1 MKKIT
6 LNESELRRI
15 IQDSIRRVIK
25 ENEQE
30 NYDWENMNNQ
40 ENYGQGNM
48 DDDDFFFDN
57 DDELE
62 FDPNAPVDTEFYED
76 TGEIYIIPEAKI
88 VIEKEPEFEDLG
100 PQKYI
105 YFMGHSMSLMNF
117 EECLYDVCRFE
128 VDQYP
133 VTERIFKRWLNGL
146 NHEQIIEAF
155 KKAMEG

>member
-6 LNESELRRI
+6 LNESELRRL
-15 IQDSIRRVIK
+15 IQNSIKRVIK

-30 NYDWENMNNQ
+30 NYNWEYTDDDDLYF
-40 ENYGQGNM
+40 EDD
-48 DDDDFFFDN
+48 DDDDFFFEDD
-57 DDELE
+57 DDEME
-62 FDPNAPVDTEFYED
+62 FDPNEPLDTEFYED
-76 TGEIYIIPEAKI
+76 TGEIYKIPEAKI
-88 VIEKEPEFEDLG
+88 VIEKVPEFEDLG

-105 YFMGHSMSLMNF
+105 FFMGHTMSLMNF

-133 VTERIFKRWLNGL
+133 VKERVFQRWLNSL
-146 NHEQIIEAF
+146 NHEQLIEAF

>member
-15 IQDSIRRVIK
+15 IQDSIRIVIK

-48 DDDDFFFDN
+48 DDDDFFFDD

-133 VTERIFKRWLNGL
+133 VTERIFKRWLNSL

>member
-6 LNESELRRI
+6 LNESELRRL
-15 IQDSIRRVIK
+15 IQNSIQSVIK

-30 NYDWENMNNQ
+30 NYNWGENEQ
-40 ENYGQGNM
+40 ENYDWNYM
-48 DDDDFFFDN
+48 DDDDFFY
-57 DDELE
+57 DDDWEME
-62 FDPNAPVDTEFYED
+62 FEPDATVDTEFYED
-76 TGEIYIIPEAKI
+76 TGEIYRIPEAKI
-88 VIEKEPEFEDLG
+88 VIEKVPEFEDLG

-105 YFMGHSMSLMNF
+105 FFMGHTMSLMNF

-133 VTERIFKRWLNGL
+133 VKERVFQRWLNSL
-146 NHEQIIEAF
+146 NHEQLIEAF

>member
-15 IQDSIRRVIK
+15 IQNSIKRVIK

-30 NYDWENMNNQ
+30 NYDWE
-40 ENYGQGNM
+40 YT
-48 DDDDFFFDN
+48 DDDDFFFEDDD
-57 DDELE
+57 DDEIE
-62 FDPNAPVDTEFYED
+62 FDPNATVDTEFYED
-76 TGEIYIIPEAKI
+76 TGKIYKIPEAKI
-88 VIEKEPEFEDLG
+88 VIEKVPEFEELG
-100 PQKYI
+100 PQTCVF
-105 YFMGHSMSLMNF
+105 FMGEVMTLMNF

-133 VTERIFKRWLNGL
+133 VKERVFKQWLNSL
-146 NHEQIIEAF
+146 NHEQLIEAF